1 MWEVVVGRGW
11 CGGKRRWSGAAS
23 QWCGGESRGVN
34 LMGVLI
40 RVVEAVLR
48 NYMGIHLSE
57 NAVQLVIWILLKLA
71 SEDEVFKKFH
81 SARWCFD

>member
-1 MWEVVVGRGW
+1 MGEVVAGWWW
-11 CGGKRRWSGAAS
+11 CGGKRGWSGAAC

-71 SEDEVFKKFH
+71 SEDEVFKKF
-81 SARWCFD
+81 R